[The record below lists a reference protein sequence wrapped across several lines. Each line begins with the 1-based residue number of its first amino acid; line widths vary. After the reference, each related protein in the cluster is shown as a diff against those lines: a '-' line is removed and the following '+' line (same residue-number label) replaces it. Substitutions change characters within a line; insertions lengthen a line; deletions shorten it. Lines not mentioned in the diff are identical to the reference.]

1 MAFGTCKWVGEDV
14 ADVPVVSMKF
24 EMGWWEIWVLV
35 SQSESLTRLLLRIWA
50 RIGTIKLINGIS
62 VFSSC
67 TYT

>member
-35 SQSESLTRLLLRIWA
+35 SQPESLTRLLLRMGSD
-50 RIGTIKLINGIS
+50 RNN
-62 VFSSC
+62 
-67 TYT
+67 